1 MSEYP
6 SGIKFPF
13 SFSQAGGVTKVDGAT
28 KVSSNLKALV
38 LCDIKSRLIY
48 KQIGVISYQAVLRNF
63 TDSFVTLFRKL
74 VIESIMKHEPRAA
87 NVSVNIIRRENA
99 EGYYVTAEVSYLF
112 KNSGEFATLSL
123 ELKEV

>member
-13 SFSQAGGVTKVDGAT
+13 SFSQAGGVTKVGGAS

-38 LCDIKSRLIY
+38 TCDIRDRLIY
-48 KQIGVISYQAVLRNF
+48 KEVGVISYKSVLRNF
-63 TDSFVTLFRKL
+63 TNAFIVMFKKIASEAIYKY
-74 VIESIMKHEPRAA
+74 EPRAT
-87 NVSVNIIRRENA
+87 NVSIEVKRKEDA
-99 EGYYVTAEVSYLF
+99 DGYYVVAEVSYLF